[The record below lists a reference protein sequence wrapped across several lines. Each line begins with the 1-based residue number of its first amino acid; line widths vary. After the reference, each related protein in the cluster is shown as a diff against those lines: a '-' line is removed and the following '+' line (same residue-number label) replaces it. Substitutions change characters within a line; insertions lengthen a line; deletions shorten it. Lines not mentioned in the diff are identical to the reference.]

1 MQEITGKGFQIPAKP
16 PSVPSPAHG
25 KLKSAL
31 RNRHGLG
38 GEEGNEEPVLLPAA
52 GDPPKKS
59 PSDLKGARGGGQ
71 KSDQLCP
78 ALGSARGWSREVL
91 GGSNPGSDGPKPWSI
106 FGFIGAPMGAP
117 RPAGPTRGVTAA
129 PWGASSG
136 VGILPK
142 TARGGDKPAVKPS
155 TGDACAGLGAI
166 RGTRGQPSRP
176 CPLGSAPALSK
187 SKEGRQEG
195 CVAQG

>member
-38 GEEGNEEPVLLPAA
+38 GEEGNEDPVLLPAA

-78 ALGSARGWSREVL
+78 ALGSARGLEQGGAGGVQPGKQRAHALEHLWVHRGTHGSPPPRRTHTGGYSCSVGGFQRCGHPPKNGEGGGQASSEAKHRGCVRRA
-91 GGSNPGSDGPKPWSI
+91 GSN
-106 FGFIGAPMGAP
+106 
-117 RPAGPTRGVTAA
+117 
-129 PWGASSG
+129 
-136 VGILPK
+136 
-142 TARGGDKPAVKPS
+142 
-155 TGDACAGLGAI
+155 
-166 RGTRGQPSRP
+166 
-176 CPLGSAPALSK
+176 
-187 SKEGRQEG
+187 
-195 CVAQG
+195 